1 VNSGE
6 RPGFFEQAAA
16 AYLLPVLL
24 AAVVFL
30 FHLGSPPLTSPNEGL
45 YAEVAREMNETGQF
59 VIPQANGVVYLEK
72 PPLLYWL
79 TALSMGL
86 SGENAFAARL
96 PSALAAI
103 VTVFVV
109 VGAGRRLFGPRAGML
124 SGVTLATSLGLALVA
139 RQVLFD
145 SLLTLW
151 TTVALLCFWFGTET
165 DEERRLAR
173 KTWLLAGYA
182 ALGLAVLTK
191 GLVGLAIP
199 ALIVLVYALF
209 ARDGD
214 RLRRAVSAAGLLLLL
229 AVAVPW
235 HLIAGWRQKQFFWFY
250 FVNEHWLRFLGRREP
265 ADFHADPIFAPA
277 AALLLLPLPWSA
289 FLPAAIRSDLWGRRR
304 SRESV
309 FLICWILAPVVFF
322 TLSQTRTYYYLLPAV
337 PPIAL
342 LLGRYWSGL
351 RDQERRARSE
361 ALLWTVLLAG
371 LVFWDL
377 WLLAGGDL
385 GSSLREAVTA
395 QIWLAGGL
403 WLVAGFATALALI
416 LARRPSAALGAVGAG
431 YVIAFIIAARFVAAG
446 GAGVLHSEKDMAKLV
461 QIWAAPGTAVA
472 VEGKFENHSSFG
484 FYLPRRFRPVL
495 VVDALGQGDLAFGSR
510 FLSDTRTQF
519 ISTHPMIFELAAS
532 RPLYYLTISPSRLDV
547 PPWLALVSCDDE
559 TMFWTN
565 EGVPIPGP
573 APRP

>member
-1 VNSGE
+1 MSSGE
-6 RPGFFEQAAA
+6 RPGIFKQAA
-16 AYLLPVLL
+16 AYLPAVLL
-24 AAVVFL
+24 AGAMFL
-30 FHLGSPPLTSPNEGL
+30 FHLGSPALTSPNEGL

-59 VIPQANGVVYLEK
+59 VIPRANGVVYLEK

-79 TALSMGL
+79 TAVSMRL

-103 VTVFVV
+103 VTVVIVV
-109 VGAGRRLFGPRAGML
+109 AAGRRLFGSRAGML
-124 SGVTLATSLGLALVA
+124 SGVVLATSLGFALVA

-151 TTVALLCFWFGTET
+151 TTVALLGFWFGTET
-165 DEERRLAR
+165 ADETRLSPKR
-173 KTWLLAGYA
+173 WLLAGYA

-191 GLVGLAIP
+191 GLVGLTIP
-199 ALIVLVYALF
+199 TLIVLAYALF
-209 ARDGD
+209 ARDGE
-214 RLRRAVSAAGLLLLL
+214 RLRRAISAPGLLLLL
-229 AVAVPW
+229 AVAAPW
-235 HLIAGWRQKQFFWFY
+235 HVIAGLRQKQFFWFY
-250 FVNEHWLRFLGRREP
+250 FVNEHWLRFLGKREP

-277 AALLLLPLPWSA
+277 AALFLLPLPWSA
-289 FLPAAIRSDLWGRRR
+289 FLPAAVRSDLWGPRR

-309 FLICWILAPVVFF
+309 FLISWILAPVVFF

-351 RDQERRARSE
+351 WDQKNRPRSQ
-361 ALLWTVLLAG
+361 ALLWTVIFAG
-371 LVFWDL
+371 LLLWDL

-385 GSSLREAVTA
+385 GSSLREAATA
-395 QIWLAGGL
+395 QIWFAGGL
-403 WLVAGFATALALI
+403 WLVAGFAAAFALI
-416 LARRPSAALGAVGAG
+416 LARRPAAALGAVGAG
-431 YVIAFIIAARFVAAG
+431 YVVAFILAARFVAAG
-446 GAGVLHSEKDMAKLV
+446 GAGVLHSEKDMARLV
-461 QIWAAPGTAVA
+461 EMWAAPGSAVA

-510 FLSDTRTQF
+510 FLPDTRTQF

-532 RPLYYLTISPSRLDV
+532 RPLYYLTKSPSRLDV

-565 EGVPIPGP
+565 EGVPIADP